1 MHGISAGEVA
11 LERFREI
18 LDFAWRTAESR
29 KGEIRARGE
38 GCRAIGQV
46 EHRDDV
52 IAAAMTPQAE
62 KAGSGCKGCDH
73 RAKTY
78 AIGAVGP
85 KCACQG

>member
-18 LDFAWRTAESR
+18 LDLEWRTAESR

-52 IAAAMTPQAE
+52 IAAGD
-62 KAGSGCKGCDH
+62 GSSSRKSGKPVQ
-73 RAKTY
+73 RL
-78 AIGAVGP
+78 
-85 KCACQG
+85 